1 MINGLVLSTLYF
13 GLWRDMLCIKEN
25 GMVNIVC
32 NWLYEIYGVEGK
44 KAEGILAACTSLAQK
59 IGAAIAMFLT
69 GAVLQAFGYVGG
81 QAVQSQ
87 SALNAIYGMYI
98 ILPIIIMAGAFIC
111 MYCYKLDNKLPQIE
125 ELEER
130 RAKKID

>member
-1 MINGLVLSTLYF
+1 MFVIDCMKYTE
-13 GLWRDMLCIKEN
+13 WK
-25 GMVNIVC
+25 
-32 NWLYEIYGVEGK
+32 EGK

-69 GAVLQAFGYVGG
+69 GAVLQAFGYFGG

-111 MYCYKLDNKLPQIE
+111 MYCYKLDNKLSQIEE

>member
-1 MINGLVLSTLYF
+1 MKYTE
-13 GLWRDMLCIKEN
+13 WK
-25 GMVNIVC
+25 
-32 NWLYEIYGVEGK
+32 EGK

-111 MYCYKLDNKLPQIE
+111 MYCYKLDNKLPQDRRGIRRKKGE
-125 ELEER
+125 E
-130 RAKKID
+130 D